1 MTALLVS
8 RAPTRSNTHCNNSS
22 RGTDVSPAQTPINP
36 REAYIL
42 RVECDD
48 SIVDDM
54 VAPDQAANKK
64 KLDVVNFLFKGA
76 PLLVFFGLFPFSA
89 SFFFSFLDFLPR
101 VYAQFFLVG
110 YTCDLY
116 M

>member
-8 RAPTRSNTHCNNSS
+8 RRTPTRSNTHCNNSS
-22 RGTDVSPAQTPINP
+22 RGTADVSPAQTPINP

-64 KLDVVNFLFKGA
+64 KLDVVNFLF
-76 PLLVFFGLFPFSA
+76 
-89 SFFFSFLDFLPR
+89 
-101 VYAQFFLVG
+101 
-110 YTCDLY
+110 
-116 M
+116 

>member
-8 RAPTRSNTHCNNSS
+8 RSKTHCANSS
-22 RGTDVSPAQTPINP
+22 RETAAAVSTAQTPINP

-101 VYAQFFLVG
+101 VYAQIFLVG